1 MERTCMP
8 PQEGSETVLVVDDE
22 IAVLSLTQSMLAR
35 YGYTAITAQSGDE
48 ALHLFEVWPD
58 LEVDLAVV
66 DLVMPVMGGV
76 ELAEKLQQRKPGLP
90 ILYISAYSEDAT
102 LRPVHTRNLPFLSK
116 PFTSLKLI
124 AKIREML
131 DGRASGDFR

>member
-1 MERTCMP
+1 MP

-22 IAVLSLTQSMLAR
+22 IAVLSLTQSMLSR
-35 YGYTAITAQSGDE
+35 YGYTAISAQSGEE

-58 LEVDLAVV
+58 LAIDLAVI

-76 ELAEKLQQRKPGLP
+76 ELAEKLHACKPGLP
-90 ILYISAYSEDAT
+90 VIFTSAYSEEAT

-131 DGRASGDFR
+131 DGRATAESR

>member
-1 MERTCMP
+1 MP

-22 IAVLSLTQSMLAR
+22 IAVLSLTQSMLSR
-35 YGYTAITAQSGDE
+35 YGYTAISAQSGEE

-58 LEVDLAVV
+58 LAIDLAVI

-76 ELAEKLQQRKPGLP
+76 ELAEKLHVCKPGLP
-90 ILYISAYSEDAT
+90 VIFTSAYSEEAT

-131 DGRASGDFR
+131 DGRATAESR

>member
-1 MERTCMP
+1 MP

-35 YGYTAITAQSGDE
+35 YGYSAITAQSGGE

-58 LEVDLAVV
+58 LQVDIALI
-66 DLVMPVMGGV
+66 DLVMPVMAGV
-76 ELAEKLQQRKPGLP
+76 ELAERLHEKRPDLP
-90 ILYISAYSEDAT
+90 VIYMSAYSEEAT

-131 DGRASGDFR
+131 DGRAQGGSVK

>member
-1 MERTCMP
+1 MMGSMP
-8 PQEGSETVLVVDDE
+8 PQEGSETILVVDDE

-35 YGYTAITAQSGDE
+35 YGYTAITAQSGHE

-58 LEVDLAVV
+58 LDVHLAVV
-66 DLVMPVMGGV
+66 DLVMPSMGGI
-76 ELAEKLQQRKPGLP
+76 ELAERLQQKSPGLP
-90 ILYISAYSEDAT
+90 VLYISAYSEDAT
-102 LRPVHTRNLPFLSK
+102 LRPVHTRDLPFLAK

-131 DGRASGDFR
+131 DGRATPETL